1 MQKAGKCLLS
11 SVIWRFKQLSLKVA
25 LSVAHLGY
33 FSSELEI
40 FRLLSWIERQPSKL

>member
-1 MQKAGKCLLS
+1 MQKAGICLLS
-11 SVIWRFKQLSLKVA
+11 SVICMLKQLSLKVA

-40 FRLLSWIERQPSKL
+40 FWMICRTKEQISML